1 MNELIEIILRAVGIF
16 LCLGIPAYALLYF
29 DGPEF

>member
-1 MNELIEIILRAVGIF
+1 MNEILIEILRIIGIV
-16 LCLGIPAYALLYF
+16 LCIGIPAYALLYF